1 MRKVRNIAVLAL
13 IGIGGVY
20 LVSIGNAKP
29 IAPGLKVGVL
39 VSDSGNLGFFGQVQR
54 AAVRLAV
61 RDLSDRPVK
70 ISIGYFD
77 VGDSDQDRA
86 RAFSRLK
93 AFESDV
99 IIAPVESESTKALVE
114 STTKSLVPM
123 IAPSSLEDELG
134 EETTKPWLFRLA
146 TSPSQDSFALV
157 RFVSKPEPRQVAIVS
172 GSLPQSRAQ
181 LRSLSFGLV
190 MNGIRVQTLAIK
202 DLKAIAK
209 TKPDALVLLSMEESL
224 PFLSSMANW
233 VESVP
238 RVYLVP
244 SNLADYSAYPF
255 AKALKG
261 AEAINP
267 RTEVEPQFR
276 ADLAQILG
284 NGGLQGPRAAPILGL
299 GQRTYDAVK
308 IAVEARLRAKS
319 DSPESLR
326 SAIFRTQI
334 EGKAL
339 FERSG
344 FLDQSEYSVFRY
356 SSSGTFSQVS
366 VFSPN

>member
-1 MRKVRNIAVLAL
+1 MRKFRNIAVGAL
-13 IGIGGVY
+13 IGIGGIY
-20 LVSIGNAKP
+20 LVSTGNAKP

-39 VSDSGNLGFFGQVQR
+39 VSDTGNLGFVGQVQR

-61 RDLSDRPVK
+61 RDLSDRPIK
-70 ISIGYFD
+70 ISVGYFD
-77 VGDSDQDRA
+77 VGDSDLDRA

-93 AFESDV
+93 AFEADV

-114 STTKSLVPM
+114 STAKSLLPM

-134 EETTKPWLFRLA
+134 EETSKPWMFRLA

-157 RFVSKPEPRQVAIVS
+157 RFVSKPEPKQVVLVS
-172 GSLPQSRAQ
+172 SSLPQSRAQ
-181 LRSLSFGLV
+181 MRSLAFGLA
-190 MNGIRVQTLAIK
+190 MKGIRVQTLAIK
-202 DLKAIAK
+202 DTKAIAR

-224 PFLSSMANW
+224 PFLSSLAHW
-233 VESVP
+233 VETVP

-244 SNLADYSAYPF
+244 SNLADYSTYPF

-261 AEAINP
+261 VEAINP

-276 ADLAQILG
+276 AALVQLLG
-284 NGGLQGPRAAPILGL
+284 NGSLQGPRAATVLGL

-308 IAVEARLRAKS
+308 IAVEARLKAKS
-319 DSPESLR
+319 GSPESLR
-326 SAIFRTQI
+326 SAISRNQV

-344 FLDQSEYSVFRY
+344 FLDQPEYSVFRY
-356 SSSGTFSQVS
+356 SGSGTFSQVS

>member
-1 MRKVRNIAVLAL
+1 MRKVRNFAVVAL
-13 IGIGGVY
+13 IGIGGIF

-29 IAPGLKVGVL
+29 LAPGIKVGVL
-39 VSDSGNLGFFGQVQR
+39 VSDSGNLGFVGQFQR

-61 RDLSDRPVK
+61 RDLSDRQAK

-77 VGDSDQDRA
+77 VGTSDQDRA
-86 RAFSRLK
+86 RALSRLK

-99 IIAPVESESTKALVE
+99 IITPVESESTKALVE
-114 STTKSLVPM
+114 STAKSLVPM

-134 EETTKPWLFRLA
+134 EKTAKPWLFRLA

-157 RFVSKPEPRQVAIVS
+157 RFVSKPEPKQVVIVS

-181 LRSLSFGLV
+181 MRSLAFGLA

-202 DLKAIAK
+202 DTKAIAR

-224 PFLSSMANW
+224 PFLKSMADW

-255 AKALKG
+255 AKALNG

-267 RTEVEPQFR
+267 RTEVQPQFK
-276 ADLAQILG
+276 ADLAQLLG
-284 NGGLQGPRAAPILGL
+284 NTSLQGPRAATFVGL
-299 GQRTYDAVK
+299 AQRTYDAVK
-308 IAVEARLRAKS
+308 IAVEARLRAKN

-326 SAIFRTQI
+326 SAISRTQI
-334 EGKAL
+334 DGKGL
-339 FERSG
+339 FEMSG
-344 FLDQSEYSVFRY
+344 FLDQSQYSVFRY

-366 VFSPN
+366 LFSPN

>member
-1 MRKVRNIAVLAL
+1 MTVLAL
-13 IGIGGVY
+13 IGIGGIY

-29 IAPGLKVGVL
+29 VAPGLKVGVL
-39 VSDSGNLGFFGQVQR
+39 VSDSGNLGFVGQVQR

-61 RDLSDRPVK
+61 RDLSDLPIK

-77 VGDSDQDRA
+77 VGDSELDRA
-86 RAFSRLK
+86 RALARLK
-93 AFESDV
+93 SFESDV
-99 IIAPVESESTKALVE
+99 VIAPVESESTKALIE
-114 STTKSLVPM
+114 STSKSLIPM

-134 EETTKPWLFRLA
+134 EATNKPWLFRLA

-157 RFVSKPEPRQVAIVS
+157 RFVSKPEPKQVVIVS

-181 LRSLSFGLV
+181 MRSLSFGLV
-190 MNGIRVQTLAIK
+190 INGIRVQTLGIK
-202 DLKAIAK
+202 DLKAISR
-209 TKPDALVLLSMEESL
+209 TKPDALVVLSMEESL
-224 PFLSSMANW
+224 PFLSSMASW

-261 AEAINP
+261 VEAINP
-267 RTEVEPQFR
+267 RAQVEPEFR
-276 ADLAQILG
+276 AGLAQLLG
-284 NGGLQGPRAAPILGL
+284 NGGLQGPRAATILGL
-299 GQRTYDAVK
+299 GQRTYGAVK
-308 IAVEARLRAKS
+308 IAVEARLRAKN

-326 SAIFRTQI
+326 SAISRTQL
-334 EGKAL
+334 EGRAL

-366 VFSPN
+366 LFSPN

>member
-1 MRKVRNIAVLAL
+1 MVLAL

-29 IAPGLKVGVL
+29 VAPGLKVGVL
-39 VSDSGNLGFFGQVQR
+39 VSDSGSLGFVGQIQR
-54 AAVRLAV
+54 AAVKLAV
-61 RDLSDRPVK
+61 RDLTDRQVK

-77 VGDSDQDRA
+77 VGDSDQERA
-86 RAFSRLK
+86 RALSRLK

-99 IIAPVESESTKALVE
+99 IIAPVESESTRALVQ
-114 STTKSLVPM
+114 STVKSLVPM

-157 RFVSKPEPRQVAIVS
+157 RFVSKPEPKQVVIVS

-202 DLKAIAK
+202 DVKSVAR
-209 TKPDALVLLSMEESL
+209 TKPDALVLLSMEDSL
-224 PFLSSMANW
+224 PFLSSMASW

-244 SNLADYSAYPF
+244 SNLADYSGYPF

-261 AEAINP
+261 VEAISP

-276 ADLAQILG
+276 ADLAQLLG
-284 NGGLQGPRAAPILGL
+284 TGSLQGPRASTILGL

-308 IAVEARLRAKS
+308 IAFEARLRAKG

-326 SAIFRTQI
+326 SAIARTQI
-334 EGKAL
+334 ESKAL

-366 VFSPN
+366 LFSPN

>member
-1 MRKVRNIAVLAL
+1 MRKVKNIAVVAL
-13 IGIGGVY
+13 IGIGGIY

-29 IAPGLKVGVL
+29 LAPVLKVGVL
-39 VSDSGNLGFFGQVQR
+39 VSDSGKLGFVGQVQR

-61 RDLSDRPVK
+61 RDLSDRPIKV
-70 ISIGYFD
+70 SIGYFD

-86 RAFSRLK
+86 RALSKLK

-114 STTKSLVPM
+114 STANSLVPM

-134 EETTKPWLFRLA
+134 EETAKPWLFRLA

-157 RFVSKPEPRQVAIVS
+157 RFVSKPEPKQVVIVS

-181 LRSLSFGLV
+181 MRSLSFGLV
-190 MNGIRVQTLAIK
+190 MKGIRVQTLAIK
-202 DLKAIAK
+202 DAKAIAR

-224 PFLSSMANW
+224 PFLSSMENW
-233 VESVP
+233 AESVP

-261 AEAINP
+261 VEAINP
-267 RTEVEPQFR
+267 RTEVEPQFK
-276 ADLAQILG
+276 AGLSQLLG
-284 NGGLQGPRAAPILGL
+284 NVGLQGPRAATILGL
-299 GQRTYDAVK
+299 GQRAYDAVK

-326 SAIFRTQI
+326 SAISRTQI

-344 FLDQSEYSVFRY
+344 FLEQSEYSVFRY
-356 SSSGTFSQVS
+356 SGSGTFSQVS